1 MSITER
7 QQKWFDSVRASFM
20 AETGRT
26 LEEWIEIARTCPETK
41 HRAKLAWFKAEHGL
55 GQNRASIVLQS
66 ADPGGP
72 DWAQP
77 DALLDALWT
86 DPAGR
91 AIYEAVAARVRALP
105 ETTIGPRK
113 AFVGFSRKV
122 QFAAMRPLKGGG
134 AVLGLDVPPDAD
146 PRLQPMRRES
156 WSERLK
162 STVALGAVADAD
174 PRLEALLR
182 QAWERAG

>member
-7 QQKWFDSVRASFM
+7 QQKWFDSVRASFK

-26 LEEWIEIARTCPETK
+26 LEDWVEVAKRCPETK

-55 GQNRASIVLQS
+55 GQNRASIVLQ
-66 ADPGGP
+66 AAEPGGL
-72 DWAQP
+72 DWSQD

-86 DPAGR
+86 DPASR
-91 AIYEAVAARVRALP
+91 AVYDAVAGLVKAMP
-105 ETTIGPRK
+105 ETTVGPRK

-122 QFAAMRPLKGGG
+122 QFAAIRPLKGGG
-134 AVLGLDVPPDAD
+134 ALLGLDVAPDVD

-162 STVALGAVADAD
+162 STVGLSAPRDVDAH
-174 PRLEALLR
+174 LEGLLR